1 MGEITVKFFTLL
13 KLALN
18 LSEIKIKTNEELS
31 IKEVLEKVCEMLDED
46 KRKILKQKLFS
57 QDSLQSGVIILL
69 NGQNILHL
77 ENLNTKAKAGDVISI
92 FPPGGGG

>member
-31 IKEVLEKVCEMLDED
+31 IKEVLEKICEMLDEN

>member
-1 MGEITVKFFTLL
+1 
-13 KLALN
+13 
-18 LSEIKIKTNEELS
+18 
-31 IKEVLEKVCEMLDED
+31 MLDED

-77 ENLNTKAKAGDVISI
+77 ENLNTKAKAGDIISI